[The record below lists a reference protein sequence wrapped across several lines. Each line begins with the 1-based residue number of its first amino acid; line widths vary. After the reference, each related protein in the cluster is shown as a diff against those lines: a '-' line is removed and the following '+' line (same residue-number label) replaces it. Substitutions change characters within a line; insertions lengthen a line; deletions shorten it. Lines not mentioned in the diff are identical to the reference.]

1 MVNKK
6 QTAITAKQT
15 QDLKGTKIDIS
26 GLDLKSVQAR
36 ADLVRKILNE
46 VGIKEGQGEWHSQL
60 SIAYQM
66 VMGAIDPPSVRKL
79 TEEEY
84 EIFHAAMY
92 NAASIAPS
100 LTDYISLLHPMIS
113 KSIPTLGTD
122 KWFRVVIGYWFFDPS
137 LSSMERGTLLVHE
150 VMHNVLGHCDMK
162 DLDDSLVNMAG
173 DAIINQGIEAAG
185 SSKMLL
191 PSNPDGSDFGFYPR
205 SIKTEEYPNGMA
217 NNLSFHDYYYA
228 LKKQQEKNEEDSQSQ
243 FSSDQGQDNSQSSSS
258 GHGQSQSPSDGN
270 DSASGQS
277 QSNGNGDTSGSNR
290 RRSNS
295 NGNQSSS
302 SNGSSSSG
310 HNDSS
315 STGSTGNDGEA
326 NQEKYP
332 IKPSEMCRPMSKE
345 DQESLEQEDVEKA
358 TSLDKE
364 MARAG
369 AIAKAM
375 ERSKGKSY
383 GTSGSFFD
391 QFILDALR
399 PPTVPWSKVLRG
411 IVSRQF
417 NTIVTGGMDYSFK
430 RPSRRSVPGGFI
442 RPSFIAYA
450 PKVLVGCD
458 CSGSMSNED
467 YESAVS
473 EVEGIFKSM
482 DCGSLDFV
490 TVDTQ
495 ITSKQ
500 VVKSAKEL
508 KLVGGGGTEMSPLL
522 DYVNALN
529 VVNRPDVVVL
539 CTDGYFDW
547 QPYLDRMNGK
557 LFYVVL
563 VTDRGGYESAKQYTD
578 AYSNL
583 KILPIYKDRD

>member
-6 QTAITAKQT
+6 QASIIAKQN
-15 QDLKGTKIDIS
+15 QQLKEAKIDIT
-26 GLDLKSVQAR
+26 GVDLTSVQAR
-36 ADLVRKILNE
+36 ADLVRE
-46 VGIKEGQGEWHSQL
+46 VLDVAGIKKGQGEWHSQL
-60 SIAYQM
+60 SMGYQM
-66 VMGAIDPPSVRKL
+66 LMDALSPSSVRKL

-113 KSIPTLGTD
+113 KSIATLGTD

-137 LSSMERGTLLVHE
+137 LSSIERGTLLVHE
-150 VMHNVLGHCDMK
+150 VMHNVLGHWDMK
-162 DLDDSLVNMAG
+162 DLDATLVNMAG

-191 PSNPDGSDFGFYPR
+191 PTNPDGSDFGVYPR
-205 SIKTEEYPNGMA
+205 TIKTEDYPNGMD

-228 LKKQQEKNEEDSQSQ
+228 LKKQQEKNEAAARPQSNNGGSAG
-243 FSSDQGQDNSQSSSS
+243 SSDGQDQSSTQPNQNQPQSSSGGNSSQSSPDRGGSS
-258 GHGQSQSPSDGN
+258 SD
-270 DSASGQS
+270 SGQP
-277 QSNGNGDTSGSNR
+277 QSDP
-290 RRSNS
+290 
-295 NGNQSSS
+295 NGNQTSDSGNTPSSGNGTS
-302 SNGSSSSG
+302 KGKSNGGDSG
-310 HNDSS
+310 
-315 STGSTGNDGEA
+315 
-326 NQEKYP
+326 NQEQYP
-332 IKPSEMCRPMSKE
+332 IKPSDMCKPMPKE
-345 DQESLEQEDVEKA
+345 DQDSLEQEDIEKA

-375 ERSKGKSY
+375 ERSKDKSY

-399 PPTVPWSKVLRG
+399 PPTVPWSKVFRG

-430 RPSRRSVPGGFI
+430 RPSRRSTPGGFI

-458 CSGSMSNED
+458 CSGSMSMED

-500 VVKSAKEL
+500 VVKSAKDL

-522 DYVNALN
+522 DYVNALSP
-529 VVNRPDVVVL
+529 VNRPDVVVL
-539 CTDGYFDW
+539 CTDGWFDW
-547 QPYLDRMNGK
+547 TPYLERTNGK

-563 VTDRGGYESAKQYTD
+563 VTDRGGYERAKQYGDT
-578 AYSNL
+578 YSNL
-583 KILPIYKDRD
+583 KILPIFKDRN

>member
-1 MVNKK
+1 MRSSMLRCN
-6 QTAITAKQT
+6 
-15 QDLKGTKIDIS
+15 
-26 GLDLKSVQAR
+26 
-36 ADLVRKILNE
+36 
-46 VGIKEGQGEWHSQL
+46 
-60 SIAYQM
+60 
-66 VMGAIDPPSVRKL
+66 
-79 TEEEY
+79 
-84 EIFHAAMY
+84 

-113 KSIPTLGTD
+113 KSISTLGTD

-150 VMHNVLGHCDMK
+150 VMHNVLGHCDME
-162 DLDDSLVNMAG
+162 DLDAALVNMAG

-185 SSKMLL
+185 SKMLL

-205 SIKTEEYPNGMA
+205 SIKTEEHPNGMA
-217 NNLSFHDYYYA
+217 NNLSFYDYYYA
-228 LKKQQEKNEEDSQSQ
+228 LKAQQEKNEDT
-243 FSSDQGQDNSQSSSS
+243 
-258 GHGQSQSPSDGN
+258 
-270 DSASGQS
+270 ARS
-277 QSNGNGDTSGSNR
+277 QSNGGNTAESSDGRVQSPSQSSPDGDGSSSGSSQPQ
-290 RRSNS
+290 SNTNS
-295 NGNQSSS
+295 DQTSECG
-302 SNGSSSSG
+302 NGSSSG
-310 HNDSS
+310 GGDDRSS
-315 STGSTGNDGEA
+315 SMGKNDGGAGNPE
-326 NQEKYP
+326 EYP
-332 IKPSEMCRPMSKE
+332 IKPSDMCRPMSKE
-345 DQESLEQEDVEKA
+345 DQESLEQEDIEKA

-375 ERSKGKSY
+375 ECSKDKTYGK
-383 GTSGSFFD
+383 SGSFFD

-430 RPSRRSVPGGFI
+430 RPSRRSAPGGFI

-522 DYVNALN
+522 DYVNALSP
-529 VVNRPDVVVL
+529 VNRPDVVVL
-539 CTDGYFDW
+539 CTDGWFDW
-547 QPYLDRMNGK
+547 TSYLDRINGK

-563 VTDRGGYESAKQYTD
+563 VTDRGGYERSKQYENT
-578 AYSNL
+578 YSNL
-583 KILPIYKDRD
+583 KILPIFKDRN

>member
-1 MVNKK
+1 MANKK
-6 QTAITAKQT
+6 QASIIAKQN
-15 QDLKGTKIDIS
+15 QKLKKAKIDIT

-36 ADLVRKILNE
+36 ADLVREILNE
-46 VGIKEGQGEWHSQL
+46 VGIKEGKGEWHSQL

-66 VMGAIDPPSVRKL
+66 VMGVIDPPSVRKL

-113 KSIPTLGTD
+113 KSISTLGTD

-150 VMHNVLGHCDMK
+150 VMHNVLGHCDMEG
-162 DLDDSLVNMAG
+162 LDAALVNMAG

-185 SSKMLL
+185 SKMLL

-205 SIKTEEYPNGMA
+205 SIKTEEHPNGMA
-217 NNLSFHDYYYA
+217 NNLSFYDYYYA
-228 LKKQQEKNEEDSQSQ
+228 LKAQQEKNEDT
-243 FSSDQGQDNSQSSSS
+243 
-258 GHGQSQSPSDGN
+258 
-270 DSASGQS
+270 ARS
-277 QSNGNGDTSGSNR
+277 QSNGGNTAESSDGRVQSPSQSSPDGDGSSSGSSQPQ
-290 RRSNS
+290 SNTNS
-295 NGNQSSS
+295 DQTSECG
-302 SNGSSSSG
+302 NGSSSG
-310 HNDSS
+310 GGDDRSS
-315 STGSTGNDGEA
+315 SRGKNDGGTGNPE
-326 NQEKYP
+326 EYP
-332 IKPSEMCRPMSKE
+332 IKPSDMCRPMSKE
-345 DQESLEQEDVEKA
+345 DQESLEQEDIEKA

-375 ERSKGKSY
+375 ECSKDKTYGK
-383 GTSGSFFD
+383 SGSFFD

-430 RPSRRSVPGGFI
+430 RPSRRSAPGGFI

-522 DYVNALN
+522 DYVNALSP
-529 VVNRPDVVVL
+529 VNRPDVVVL
-539 CTDGYFDW
+539 CTDGWFDW
-547 QPYLDRMNGK
+547 TSYLDRINGK

-563 VTDRGGYESAKQYTD
+563 VTDRSGYERSKQYENT
-578 AYSNL
+578 YSNL
-583 KILPIYKDRD
+583 KILPIFKDRD